1 MRKSENK
8 VSHELKTKED
18 KILALRKLGEGHD

>member
-1 MRKSENK
+1 

-18 KILALRKLGEGHD
+18 KISALRKLGEGHDQKEKK